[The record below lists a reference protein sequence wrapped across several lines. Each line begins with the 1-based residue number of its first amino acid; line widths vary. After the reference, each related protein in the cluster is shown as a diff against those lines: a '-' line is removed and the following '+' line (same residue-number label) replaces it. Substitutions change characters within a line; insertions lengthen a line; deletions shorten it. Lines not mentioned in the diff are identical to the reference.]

1 MIKMQ
6 EKGVEIM
13 KKPLKPSNNSRK
25 FSSKIGVNS
34 GLNLSNSKTRGKA
47 FYYRIFICF

>member
-1 MIKMQ
+1 MQ

-25 FSSKIGVNS
+25 FNSKIGVNS
-34 GLNLSNSKTRGKA
+34 GLNITNSKTRGKPI
-47 FYYRIFICF
+47 FYFI